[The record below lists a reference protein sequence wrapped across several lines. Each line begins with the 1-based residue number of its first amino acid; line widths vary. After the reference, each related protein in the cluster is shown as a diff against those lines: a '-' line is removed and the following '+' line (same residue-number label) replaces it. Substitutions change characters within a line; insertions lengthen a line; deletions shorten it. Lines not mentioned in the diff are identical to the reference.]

1 MIILVVN
8 CGSSSLKFKLFDM
21 KKDKESL
28 MAEGL
33 VEEIGKDK
41 SRFTFK
47 NAALKK
53 DEKVVKDVVARD
65 HVEAVAA
72 MNEML
77 IDPKCGVF
85 KDKMGV
91 DAVGH
96 RVVHG
101 GEKFSKSALITP
113 GVKSA
118 IEECI
123 SIAPLH
129 NPPNLS
135 GIEACEK
142 GLPGVPQ
149 VAVFDTAFH
158 QTMPK
163 HAYLYGLPYEQ
174 YERYHIRKYGFHGTS
189 HEYVSKRA
197 AELMKK
203 DFNKLKIVTCH
214 LGNGSSMTAIKN
226 GEACDTTMGMTPLEG
241 LLMGTR
247 TGDMDPAV
255 ILHIIN
261 KEQMSTDEVND
272 LVNKKSGFKGVSG
285 VSNDLRELLAKAEEG
300 HVRCQLAIDIFCYR
314 ITKYIGAFAAAMG
327 GLDAVVFT
335 GGIGENAVIVREKV
349 LEPLGFMGLVL
360 DKKRNE
366 SKEKEKVI
374 TKWTAKVK
382 ALVVPTNEE
391 LMIAR
396 KTMFVVEESG
406 NIYR

>member
-1 MIILVVN
+1 MVILVIN

-21 KKDKESL
+21 EKDKEVL

-41 SRFTFK
+41 SRFTCTT
-47 NAALKK
+47 AAMKK
-53 DEKVVKDVVARD
+53 GEKSVTDVVAHD
-65 HVEAVAA
+65 HTEAVAV
-72 MNEML
+72 MNDML
-77 IDPKCGVF
+77 VDSKCGVF
-85 KDKMGV
+85 KGKLGV

-101 GEKFSKSALITP
+101 AEKFSKSALITP

-129 NPPNLS
+129 NPPNLA

-142 GLPGVPQ
+142 VLQGIPQ

-189 HEYVSKRA
+189 HEYVSQRVA
-197 AELMKK
+197 VLMKK
-203 DFNKLKIVTCH
+203 DFAKLKIVTCH
-214 LGNGSSMTAIKN
+214 LGNGSSMTAVKN
-226 GEACDTTMGMTPLEG
+226 GQSVDTTMGFTPLEG

-255 ILHIIN
+255 LLWIID
-261 KEQMSTDEVND
+261 KEQMTTDDVNA
-272 LVNKKSGFKGVSG
+272 LCNKKSGFKGISG
-285 VSNDLRELLAKAEEG
+285 VSNDLRELLAKAAEG
-300 HVRCQLAIDIFCYR
+300 HARSQLAIDIFCYR
-314 ITKYIGAFAAAMG
+314 ITKYIGAYAAAMG

-335 GGIGENAVIVREKV
+335 GGIGENAVQIRQKCI
-349 LEPLGFMGLVL
+349 EPLEFMGMVV
-360 DKKRNE
+360 DPAKNE
-366 SKEKEKVI
+366 SKEKEKLI
-374 TKWTAKVK
+374 TRGKSK
-382 ALVVPTNEE
+382 AQVWVVPTNEE

-396 KTMFVVEESG
+396 KTKFVVEEAG
-406 NIYR
+406 NTYR